1 MNLHAIAHRVAIS
14 ARQVVARSI
23 WWPRQPVA
31 AHVRGVSAQSLFQ
44 AVRARRPVDACVLTF
59 VHELPVRSRAE

>member
-31 AHVRGVSAQSLFQ
+31 AHVRGVPRNRFFKQF
-44 AVRARRPVDACVLTF
+44 VRADPWTPAC
-59 VHELPVRSRAE
+59 LPSSMNSRCVRGRS